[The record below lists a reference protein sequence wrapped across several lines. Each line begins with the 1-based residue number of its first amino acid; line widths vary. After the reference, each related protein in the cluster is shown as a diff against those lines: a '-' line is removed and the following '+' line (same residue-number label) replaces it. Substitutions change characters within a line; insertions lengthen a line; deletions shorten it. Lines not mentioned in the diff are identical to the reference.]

1 MTLSPEWILGSLITI
16 LGLVLGYA
24 FKMIADLSAK
34 LDTVERDYVRR
45 DDNDGK
51 IERIERGVSEVK
63 TDLKET
69 NSMLIRVLVALGKQ
83 V

>member
-1 MTLSPEWILGSLITI
+1 MTLSPEWIFGSLITI
-16 LGLVLGYA
+16 LGLVLGFA
-24 FKMIADLSAK
+24 FKQISDLSAD
-34 LDTVERDYVRR
+34 LEAVRRDYVRR

-51 IERIERGVSEVK
+51 IGRIEQGVSEVK

-69 NSMLIRVLVALGKQ
+69 NAMLVRVLVALGKQ